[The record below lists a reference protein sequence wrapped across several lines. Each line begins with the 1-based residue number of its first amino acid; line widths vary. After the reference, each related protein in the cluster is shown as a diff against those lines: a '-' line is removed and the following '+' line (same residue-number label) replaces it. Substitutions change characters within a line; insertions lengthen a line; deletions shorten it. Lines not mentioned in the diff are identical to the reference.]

1 MTIGSRRAS
10 VLLFAGDLIAFA
22 CSLWLTLL
30 LRYGDVPTARTL
42 DPYIAPFAFL
52 FVVWLL
58 VFFSGGLYEKRVLFF
73 KRDLSG
79 RIVRT
84 QIVNI
89 VIAALF
95 FFLVPAFGIAPKT
108 NLAIY
113 LVVSLLLV
121 LAWRLFIFP
130 RLAERRSTVDAV
142 IVGSKRPEEEELRA
156 ELAGDVRYGISITS
170 AVNPAETGIDAFRGA
185 LDAAEG
191 AKLLIVDT
199 RDEAT
204 APLVPEIYRRAF
216 EKDSYQIV
224 DLLALYEEVFDRV
237 PLSLLGYEWFFR
249 YATRRASGFYLFA
262 KRAVDII
269 GALVMGIIAAVAT
282 PFVWLALRIEGPG
295 PLFIRQDR
303 IGQYETRV
311 RSYKFR
317 SMRFDKSASSEWTV
331 EELKENPVTRVG
343 AFLRK
348 TSLDEFPQFVNI
360 LAGELSLIGPRN
372 DIEGLGKRL
381 AEALPYYR
389 VRYIVKPGITGWAQV
404 NQQYEQGNLSPQSLE
419 ETKMRL
425 AYDFYYLKHRSLMLD
440 IVIALKTVKRMFFR
454 LGDL

>member
-10 VLLFAGDLIAFA
+10 FLLFAGDLVAFA

-30 LRYGDVPTARTL
+30 LRYGDVPTAARL
-42 DPYIAPFAFL
+42 APYAAPFALL
-52 FVVWLL
+52 FIVWLL

-95 FFLVPAFGIAPKT
+95 FFIVPAFGIAPKT

-113 LVVSLLLV
+113 LVVSLLLI
-121 LAWRLFIFP
+121 LLWRLVVFP
-130 RLAERRSTVDAV
+130 RLAERRSAVDAV
-142 IVGSKRPEEEELRA
+142 IVGSKRPEEEELRK
-156 ELAGDVRYGISITS
+156 ELAGDTRYGIRIVS
-170 AVNPAETGIDAFRGA
+170 AVNPGETGLAAFRTT
-185 LDAAEG
+185 LDSAEG

-216 EKDSYQIV
+216 EKDSYQII
-224 DLLALYEEVFDRV
+224 DLLALYEEIFDRV

-249 YATRRASGFYLFA
+249 YATRRVSGFYLFA
-262 KRAVDII
+262 KRSFDIA
-269 GALVMGIIAAVAT
+269 GALVMGAVTLIAV
-282 PFVWLALRIEGPG
+282 PFVWLAMRLEGPG

-317 SMRFDKSASSEWTV
+317 SMRTNKSASRDWTV
-331 EELKENPVTRVG
+331 DEKDDNPVTRVG

-348 TSLDEFPQFVNI
+348 TSLDEFPQFINV

-372 DIEGLGKRL
+372 DIEGLGHRL

-404 NQQYEQGNLSPQSLE
+404 NQRYEQGNLSPQSIE

-425 AYDFYYLKHRSLMLD
+425 AYDFYYLKHRSFMLD
-440 IVIALKTVKRMFFR
+440 VVIALKTVKRMFFR
-454 LGDL
+454 LGE

>member
-10 VLLFAGDLIAFA
+10 FLLFAGDLVAFA

-30 LRYGDVPTARTL
+30 LRYGDVPTAATL
-42 DPYIAPFAFL
+42 APYAAPFALL
-52 FVVWLL
+52 FIVWLL
-58 VFFSGGLYEKRVLFF
+58 VFFSGGLYEKRILFF

-95 FFLVPAFGIAPKT
+95 FFVVPAFGIAPKT

-113 LVVSLLLV
+113 LVVSLLLI
-121 LAWRLFIFP
+121 LLWRLVLFP
-130 RLAERRSTVDAV
+130 RLAERRSAVDAV
-142 IVGSKRPEEEELRA
+142 IVGSKRPEEEELRR
-156 ELAGDVRYGISITS
+156 ELAGDTRYGIRIVS
-170 AVNPAETGIDAFRGA
+170 AVNPAETGLDAFRA
-185 LDAAEG
+185 TLDSAEG

-204 APLVPEIYRRAF
+204 APLVPEIYQRAF
-216 EKDSYQIV
+216 EKDSYQII
-224 DLLALYEEVFDRV
+224 DLLALYEEIFDRV

-249 YATRRASGFYLFA
+249 YATRRVSGFYLFA
-262 KRAVDII
+262 KRALDIA
-269 GALVMGIIAAVAT
+269 GALAMGAVTLIAV
-282 PFVWLALRIEGPG
+282 PFVWLAMRIEGPG

-317 SMRFDKSASSEWTV
+317 SMRNNKSASRDWTV
-331 EELKENPVTRVG
+331 DEKDDNPVTRVG

-348 TSLDEFPQFVNI
+348 TSLDEFPQFINI

-372 DIEGLGKRL
+372 DIEGLGHRL

-404 NQQYEQGNLSPQSLE
+404 NQRYEQGNLSPQSVE

-440 IVIALKTVKRMFFR
+440 IVIALKTVKRMLFR
-454 LGDL
+454 LGE